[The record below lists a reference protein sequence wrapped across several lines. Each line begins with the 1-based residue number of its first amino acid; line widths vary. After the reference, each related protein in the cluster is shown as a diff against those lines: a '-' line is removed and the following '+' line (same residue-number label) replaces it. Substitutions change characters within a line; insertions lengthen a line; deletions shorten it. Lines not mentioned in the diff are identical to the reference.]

1 MSSQQEPPLY
11 WRPRPKGRFFSEGD
25 CAIRSR
31 GDGIESKVM
40 LTPMALIAV
49 LLLAGAMMM
58 SAGRSSATER
68 EPVITVQPD
77 SATTSQVSEGVQ
89 FLRTLHELILNPPMT
104 PEKITAA
111 FGWPVLKQSV
121 DALGRRHTDFNL
133 YVKPPWGTNPMLTEG
148 DGKTRIYIPL
158 TYSTFCIPSEEV
170 IAEFGSQFKPMIVLI
185 DGPPEKRIHSEIVE
199 RNLKLFIYGP
209 RYEISS
215 PVKIVIGF
223 KYLYSECLESI
234 SIGHP
239 SY

>member
-133 YVKPPWGTNPMLTEG
+133 YVNHLGV
-148 DGKTRIYIPL
+148 RIQCL
-158 TYSTFCIPSEEV
+158 LKEMV
-170 IAEFGSQFKPMIVLI
+170 
-185 DGPPEKRIHSEIVE
+185 KRE
-199 RNLKLFIYGP
+199 FIYRLHIAP
-209 RYEISS
+209 FAFPAKRLLLSLAAS
-215 PVKIVIGF
+215 LNP
-223 KYLYSECLESI
+223 
-234 SIGHP
+234 
-239 SY
+239 